1 MNSIY
6 RHRARIA
13 VTLVPFIFSVLH
25 LLGVLELGALHR
37 LDNLIYDARLRSTM
51 PRTIDDRIVIVDVD
65 EKSLAEIGRWP
76 WSRDVL
82 ADLVDKLFDKHD
94 IGLLGVDIVLAEP
107 DTSSGLQH
115 LRSLAANE
123 LKDNPTFA
131 EQVDRLAPRLDFD
144 ARLATAL
151 TNRPVV
157 LGYFFSDAPAFR
169 SGGALPAA
177 VFTGADLDGHSVMAP
192 VWSAFGANLG
202 VFSSATPLAGHT
214 NSFTDADGVV
224 RSLPLVAR
232 YGDAFYESLALA
244 MFRAVT
250 GAPQVKP
257 SFSKETVLPKAYR
270 GLESLELTRE
280 GKSLVLPVDNRGGA
294 LISFRGSGGP
304 AGGSFRY
311 VSAVD
316 VLNNTLPPGM
326 LQNKIV
332 LLGTTALGLFDMR
345 VTPAGETYP
354 GVETHASVLSSM
366 LDGRLKVKPDYAF
379 GYEFI
384 MLLSAGL
391 MLAFCLPL
399 LSAFKAVLLSF
410 AMFVALIASNFWLY
424 DEFGLAL
431 PLATSLVMTVTAF
444 ALNMSY
450 GYFVESRSKREL
462 ANLFGTYVPPELVDE
477 MVRDPDSYTMQATSR
492 ELTVMF
498 CDMRGFTRMSESM
511 EPIQL
516 QSMLTD
522 IFSRITTVIRAN
534 KGTIDKY
541 MGDCVMAFWGAPVE
555 AVDHAA
561 LAVKCAVEIEQMLQT
576 LNTEY
581 RVRGLPE
588 IGVGIGINT
597 GLMCVGD
604 MGSDMRRSY
613 TVIGDAVNLGSRL
626 EGLTKIYGVS
636 IIVNETTR
644 ALIPE
649 FSWQELD
656 KVRVKGKEQSVSIWT
671 PRASRD
677 VPDVAVRGELLLWNE
692 FLGHYRLQSWA
703 AAERVLLNLLEVA
716 GTKSLYTY
724 YAARIASLKLL
735 PLDPEWDGSTQFGST

>member
-13 VTLVPFIFSVLH
+13 VTLVPFVFALLH

-37 LDNLIYDARLRSTM
+37 LDNLIYDARLRAFM
-51 PRTIDDRIVIVDVD
+51 PRTLDSRIVIVDVD
-65 EKSLAEIGRWP
+65 EKSLAQIGRWP

-82 ADLVDKLFDKHD
+82 ADLVDQLFDKHA
-94 IGLLGVDIVLAEP
+94 IGLLGIDVVLAEP

-123 LKDNPTFA
+123 LKADAAFA
-131 EQVDRLAPRLDFD
+131 AQVDRLAPRLDFD
-144 ARLATAL
+144 ARFAAAL
-151 TNRPVV
+151 VNRPVV
-157 LGYFFSDAPAFR
+157 LGYFFSHGSAFR
-169 SGGALPAA
+169 SGGALPDA
-177 VFTGADLDGHSVMAP
+177 VFKETDLDGHSLMAP
-192 VWSAFGANLG
+192 EWSAFGTNLSL
-202 VFSSATPLAGHT
+202 FSRAAPRAGHT
-214 NSFTDADGVV
+214 NSFTDPDGVV

-232 YGDAFYESLALA
+232 YGDAFYESLSLA

-250 GAPQVKP
+250 GAPQVRP
-257 SFSKETVLPKAYR
+257 SFSSEAVVPKAYR
-270 GLESLELTRE
+270 GLE
-280 GKSLVLPVDNRGGA
+280 GLVLTKDGRSLALSVDHRGGA
-294 LISFRGSGGP
+294 LISFRGPGGPSGG
-304 AGGSFRY
+304 SYRY

-316 VLNNTLPPGM
+316 VLNGTLPVGA

-345 VTPAGETYP
+345 VTPVGESYP

-366 LDGRLKVKPDYAF
+366 LDGRLKVKPDYAL

-384 MLLSAGL
+384 VLLGAGL
-391 MLAFCLPL
+391 IFAICVPR

-410 AMFVALIASNFWLY
+410 GMLVLLTVSNFWLY
-424 DEFGLAL
+424 EELGLAL
-431 PLATSLVMTVTAF
+431 PLATSLAMTTTAF

-462 ANLFGTYVPPELVDE
+462 ANLFGTYVPPELVNE

-498 CDMRGFTRMSESM
+498 CDMRGFTRISETM

-522 IFSRITTVIRAN
+522 VFTRITAIIRAN

-555 AVDHAA
+555 VVDHAA
-561 LAVKCAVEIEQMLQT
+561 LAVKCALEIEQMLHS
-576 LNTEY
+576 LNAEHPAQ
-581 RVRGLPE
+581 GLPE

-613 TVIGDAVNLGSRL
+613 TVIGDAVNLASRL
-626 EGLTKIYGVS
+626 EGLTKVYGVG
-636 IIVNETTR
+636 IIVSETTK
-644 ALIPE
+644 ALIPVRV
-649 FSWQELD
+649 WQELD
-656 KVRVKGKEQSVSIWT
+656 KVRVKGKEQSTRIWT
-671 PRASRD
+671 PR
-677 VPDVAVRGELLLWNE
+677 VPSPTPDAADDTELRLWQE
-692 FLGHYRLQSWA
+692 FLGYYRSQSWT
-703 AAERVLLNLLEVA
+703 AAESKLLNLLDIA
-716 GTKSLYTY
+716 GNKPLYIY
-724 YAARIASLKLL
+724 YSDRTASLKML
-735 PLDPEWDGSTQFGST
+735 PLDPKWDGSTQFGST